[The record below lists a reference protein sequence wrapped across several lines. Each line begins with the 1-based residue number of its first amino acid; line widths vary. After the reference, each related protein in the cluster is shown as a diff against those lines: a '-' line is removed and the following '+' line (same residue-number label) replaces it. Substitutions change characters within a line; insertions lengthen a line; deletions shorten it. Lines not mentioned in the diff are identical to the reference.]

1 LFNTTDFAY
10 TPKIYNSRLYT
21 KSCNLYIE
29 LLSKGFCYLYSA
41 CQKTKDRPNSQQ
53 MRKCAILFLILI
65 MALIFAAVS
74 EKNSAELNSDWNSVV
89 AKK

>member
-1 LFNTTDFAY
+1 
-10 TPKIYNSRLYT
+10 
-21 KSCNLYIE
+21 
-29 LLSKGFCYLYSA
+29 
-41 CQKTKDRPNSQQ
+41 